1 MGKEPGKCREHGPGT
16 SRPAAGL
23 WTLLQGARFTR
34 QLVDGRGQ
42 TLEDDCIIYDCYLF
56 SDVQIFTFLSF
67 LLQTV

>member
-1 MGKEPGKCREHGPGT
+1 MGKEPGKCREHCPGT
-16 SRPAAGL
+16 SHPAAGL
-23 WTLLQGARFTR
+23 WTPLQGARCTW

-42 TLEDDCIIYDCYLF
+42 TLEDDCIIYDRYLF